1 MEKISYSLGLSVA
14 QNLRSTGIKGLNE
27 TAFGRGIKH
36 GLAGEG
42 IEMSPD
48 EVNAILNAFFQN
60 IQDEQKNQNL
70 NEGKAFLEANSKN
83 EGVVTLASGL
93 QYQIIN
99 KGTGPKPQATD
110 QVSCHYHGT
119 LISGEVFDSS
129 VQRGQPAVFPVN
141 GVIAGWIE
149 ALQLMEVGSKWKL
162 FIPSHLAYGERGA
175 GDQIGPH
182 TTLIFEVELLG
193 IES

>member
-1 MEKISYSLGLSVA
+1 MDKISYSLGLSVA

-27 TAFGRGIKH
+27 VEFSRGIKH

-48 EVNAILNAFFQN
+48 EVNAILNTFFQN
-60 IQDEQKNQNL
+60 IQQEQVAQNL
-70 NEGKAFLEANSKN
+70 NEGKAFLEANAKN

-99 KGTGPKPQATD
+99 KGTGSKPQATD
-110 QVSCHYHGT
+110 QVKCHYHGT
-119 LISGEVFDSS
+119 LINGDVFDSS
-129 VQRGQPAVFPVN
+129 VLRGQPAVFPVN

-149 ALQLMEVGSKWKL
+149 ALQMMEVGSKWKL

>member
-70 NEGKAFLEANSKN
+70 NEGKAFLEVNAKN